1 MDTSEL
7 RAPEQALSG
16 ISLDEPRMIDYWCE
30 ALSCTL
36 DELVLAEAIAGPGVR
51 DVLRQLGRQLH

>member
-1 MDTSEL
+1 MENFEHVNSGQFEG
-7 RAPEQALSG
+7 G
-16 ISLDEPRMIDYWCE
+16 ISLNEPRMIDYWCE

-36 DELVLAEAIAGPGVR
+36 DELVEAEAIAGPRVR